1 MTTSKP
7 KRARGKGPPE
17 RKTIV
22 VVDDEVGTVD
32 VLVAALSA
40 SGFTVKGM
48 TDSSEALAKLRA
60 APPSVVLLDMIMPEL
75 DGAQLLRS
83 IRAEP
88 RLKQT
93 HVIMLSGLP
102 ESMVRRRCS
111 GYSGFLRKPFTLDE
125 LLAVL
130 ERLKPLH

>member
-1 MTTSKP
+1 MTTKQA
-7 KRARGKGPPE
+7 KRARGKPPPD

-40 SGFTVKGM
+40 SGFHVKGL
-48 TDSSEALAKLRA
+48 TDSSEALNKLRA
-60 APPSVVLLDMIMPEL
+60 TPPSIVLLDMIMPTL

-83 IRAEP
+83 IKSER
-88 RLKQT
+88 RLADT
-93 HVIMLSGLP
+93 RVIMLSGLP

-111 GYSGFLRKPFTLDE
+111 GYAAFLRKPFTLDE
-125 LLAVL
+125 LLATIQSV
-130 ERLKPLH
+130 K

>member
-7 KRARGKGPPE
+7 KRARGKAPLE

-32 VLVAALSA
+32 VLVAALS
-40 SGFTVKGM
+40 SIGFTVKGL
-48 TDSSEALAKLRA
+48 TDSSEALIKLRA
-60 APPSVVLLDMIMPEL
+60 APPSVVLLDMIMPKL

-88 RLKQT
+88 RLRDT
-93 HVIMLSGLP
+93 RVLMLSGLP

-125 LLAVL
+125 LLAAIAG
-130 ERLKPLH
+130 LK

>member
-7 KRARGKGPPE
+7 KRARGKAPPE

-40 SGFTVKGM
+40 SGFTVKGL
-48 TDSSEALAKLRA
+48 TDSREALSKLRA
-60 APPSVVLLDMIMPEL
+60 TPPSVVLLDMIMPEL

-83 IRAEP
+83 IKAEP
-88 RLKQT
+88 RLSDT
-93 HVIMLSGLP
+93 RVIMLSGLP

-111 GYSGFLRKPFTLDE
+111 GYSAFLRKPFTLDE
-125 LLAVL
+125 LLAAI
-130 ERLKPLH
+130 RGPK

>member
-7 KRARGKGPPE
+7 KRTRGKAPPE

-40 SGFTVKGM
+40 SGFTVKGL
-48 TDSSEALAKLRA
+48 TDSREVISKLRA
-60 APPSVVLLDMIMPEL
+60 APPDIVLLDMIMPDL
-75 DGAQLLRS
+75 DGAQLLRN
-83 IRAEP
+83 IKAEP
-88 RLKQT
+88 RLAAT
-93 HVIMLSGLP
+93 RVIMLSGLP

-125 LLAVL
+125 LL
-130 ERLKPLH
+130 ETIHRLK

>member
-7 KRARGKGPPE
+7 KRARGKAPPE

-40 SGFTVKGM
+40 SGFAVKGL
-48 TDSSEALAKLRA
+48 TDSLEALSKLRA
-60 APPSVVLLDMIMPEL
+60 APPAVVLLDMIMPDL

-83 IRAEP
+83 IKAEP
-88 RLKQT
+88 RLADT
-93 HVIMLSGLP
+93 RVIMLSGLP
-102 ESMVRRRCS
+102 ESMVKRRCS

-125 LLAVL
+125 LLTAIQA
-130 ERLKPLH
+130 LK